1 MSSQE
6 REKYQLLTS
15 KIKLLIINY
24 PTDTILRTPFLN
36 TVKTIFKKQFVKKG
50 EKDLWK
56 HIKSKDGNISIIFL
70 KVLFLNRVNSEG
82 DPG

>member
-1 MSSQE
+1 M
-6 REKYQLLTS
+6 
-15 KIKLLIINY
+15 
-24 PTDTILRTPFLN
+24 N

-56 HIKSKDGNISIIFL
+56 HIKSKDGNISIVFL